1 MTSRSPNPLALAAA
15 AACLIAVTA
24 GHGSS
29 AEPPRVAFP
38 EGYRSWFHVK
48 SAIVNEGNKAFAR
61 FGGIHHIYANA
72 QAEKGLRAGTFPDGA
87 VLVFD
92 VLELKTNNEDKTGTE
107 GARRMIDVMAKDAVR
122 FKSTG
127 GWGFEEFQGD
137 GKTEGS
143 LSDAAATACSTCH
156 ATRKDHDS
164 VFSSIR
170 P

>member
-1 MTSRSPNPLALAAA
+1 MTSRSTHPFTLAAA
-15 AACLIAVTA
+15 AACLLTLSA
-24 GHGSS
+24 GPGSS

-48 SAIVNEGNKAFAR
+48 SGTVNEGNRAFAR

-72 QAEKGLRAGTFPDGA
+72 LAVKGFQAGTFPDGA

-92 VLELKTNNEDKTGTE
+92 VLEFKTNNEDKTGAE

-127 GWGFEEFQGD
+127 GWGFEEFQAD
-137 GKTEGS
+137 KKTEGS
-143 LSDAAATACSTCH
+143 LTDTAAAACAACH
-156 ATRKDHDS
+156 ASRKDHDS
-164 VFSSIR
+164 VFSSVR

>member
-1 MTSRSPNPLALAAA
+1 MLALVG
-15 AACLIAVTA
+15 ACLLPMTA
-24 GHGSS
+24 SQASS

-38 EGYRSWFHVK
+38 EGYRNWFHVK
-48 SAIVNEGNKAFAR
+48 SATVNEGNKAFAR

-72 QAEKGLRAGTFPDGA
+72 QAVKGFQAGTFPDGA

-92 VLELKTNNEDKTGTE
+92 VLELKTNNEDKTGAE
-107 GARRMIDVMAKDAVR
+107 GPRRMIDVMAKDAVR

-143 LSDAAATACSTCH
+143 LTDTAATACAACH
-156 ATRKDHDS
+156 ANRKDHDS

>member
-1 MTSRSPNPLALAAA
+1 MTYRSTNPLALAAA
-15 AACLIAVTA
+15 ATVLIAMSA
-24 GHGSS
+24 GRGSS
-29 AEPPRVAFP
+29 ADSPRVAFP

-48 SAIVNEGNKAFAR
+48 SATVNEGNRAFAR

-72 QAEKGLRAGTFPDGA
+72 QAEKGFQAGTFPDGA

-92 VLELKTNNEDKTGTE
+92 VLEFKTNEDKAGTE
-107 GARRMIDVMAKDAVR
+107 GRRRMIDVMTKDAVR

-137 GKTEGS
+137 GKAEGS
-143 LSDAAATACSTCH
+143 LTDPAAAACATCH